1 MKYFVLSLFSLAFG
15 SALSAQPQ
23 KSLPDPLKVLCSN
36 GVGEVMKELQP
47 QIEKAIGRKI
57 AFEFGT
63 ATGYKQKID
72 GGEEFDV
79 AILTPVLIDD
89 LIRQGKVDKGSFDI
103 AQGGVGVGVRAGA
116 PKPKIDSMAE
126 FKAAMLLA
134 KSVTLTGN
142 GQSRTTVDAAFDRL
156 GIADVMK
163 SKTLLVGPGE
173 GPPNVA
179 AGKAEIVL
187 TLISEIIAVKG
198 VQLVGPLPA
207 ELQKYSTFTAGA
219 SETSKNAA
227 SARAFVD
234 FLRHAK
240 LDRLLEKY
248 GMKPIL
254 RALVL
259 REQVCDGQ
267 LNAIILRFQNA
278 IEGFEMPLMG
288 NPPSP
293 PRRGI

>member
-1 MKYFVLSLFSLAFG
+1 MKPIIASLLALVLG
-15 SALSAQPQ
+15 GDLSAQSQ
-23 KSLPDPLKVLCSN
+23 DVLKVLCSN

-47 QIEKAIGRKI
+47 EIEKAIGRKI

-63 ATGYKQKID
+63 ASGYKQKID
-72 GGEEFDV
+72 GGEAFDV
-79 AILTPVLIDD
+79 AILTSALIDD
-89 LIRQGKVDKGSFDI
+89 LIRQGKVAKGSFNI
-103 AQGGVGVGVRAGA
+103 AQAGIGVGVRAGA

-163 SKTLLVGPGE
+163 PKTLLVGPGE
-173 GPPNVA
+173 GPPSVA

-227 SARAFVD
+227 SAKTFVD

-248 GMKPIL
+248 GMRPGL
-254 RALVL
+254 
-259 REQVCDGQ
+259 
-267 LNAIILRFQNA
+267 
-278 IEGFEMPLMG
+278 
-288 NPPSP
+288 
-293 PRRGI
+293 